1 MLNMKILD
9 IYIGRIIASTTF
21 LTLAVFV
28 SLSGIIK
35 FVEEMKSVGKGSYD
49 LSHAALYVLYF
60 IPRDVEMF
68 FPMAALIGGLIGIG
82 MLASN
87 SELVVMQASGLS
99 RLDIIKSVMKSATV
113 LIIISMVVGEWLAP
127 VGEASSRQVKA
138 QAISGGSLISSSAGT
153 WAKDGDYFVHI
164 NEVED
169 TGSLKGIQIYRF
181 NEQLK
186 LASWLSAETA
196 TYQANAW
203 HLNNVTDTQIKQEQI
218 ISEQVKTKQW
228 TSSLTPDKL
237 GVVTVKPE
245 SLSVTDLVE
254 YLDYLKE
261 NEQDS
266 SRYQLAFWRKV
277 VQPITLAVMLLVA
290 LSFIFGPL
298 RSVSMGARVMMGVA
312 TGILFFITNQ
322 VLGSLSLVYQLP
334 AMFGALMPSIL
345 FTGIALFF
353 IRKNNS

>member
-1 MLNMKILD
+1 MKILD
-9 IYIGRIIASTTF
+9 LYIGRIIASTTF

-35 FVEEMKSVGKGSYD
+35 FVDEVKTVGKGSYD

-60 IPRDVEMF
+60 IPRDIELF

-99 RLDIIKSVMKSATV
+99 RLDIIKSVMKSATI
-113 LIIISMVVGEWLAP
+113 LIIISMVLGEWVAP
-127 VGEASSRQVKA
+127 VGEASARQVKA
-138 QAISGGSLISSSAGT
+138 QAISGGSLIAAAGGT
-153 WAKDGDYFVHI
+153 WAKDGDFFVHI

-181 NEQLK
+181 NNKLK
-186 LASWLSAETA
+186 LESWSSAESA
-196 TYQANAW
+196 VYQTDAW
-203 HLNNVTDTQIKQEQI
+203 QLSNVTETRINNNEINSDFFPSKLW
-218 ISEQVKTKQW
+218 K
-228 TSSLTPDKL
+228 SSLTPDKL

-245 SLSVTDLVE
+245 SLSVRDLLE
-254 YLDYLKE
+254 YLDYLKV
-261 NEQDS
+261 NEQDQ
-266 SRYQLAFWRKV
+266 SRYQLAFWRKI
-277 VQPITLAVMLLVA
+277 VQPITLAVMLLLA

-298 RSVSMGARVMMGVA
+298 RSVSMGARIMMGVA

-334 AMFGALMPSIL
+334 GAFGALMPSVI
-345 FTGIALFF
+345 FTGVALFF
-353 IRKNNS
+353 INKKSA